1 MQITNQDFGQ
11 VFEPARSKTDWFMK
25 IFVTAIVVVFEIF
38 LLGVVT
44 NLVITENPTLDP
56 LTQGIIVALPILLA
70 IGIIFLIWRAEILHD
85 GDTVF

>member
-11 VFEPARSKTDWFMK
+11 VFEPARTKTDMFMK
-25 IFVTAIVVVFEIF
+25 IFLTIIIIIIEIV

-44 NLVITENPTLDP
+44 NFVIAENPTLDP
-56 LTQGIIVALPILLA
+56 LAQSIIVALPILLA
-70 IGIIFLIWRAEILHD
+70 IGIIFVIWKAEIIHD

>member
-1 MQITNQDFGQ
+1 MQLTNQDFGQ
-11 VFEPARSKTDWFMK
+11 VFEPARTKTDWFMK
-25 IFVTAIVVVFEIF
+25 AFLTIIIVIIEII

-56 LTQGIIVALPILLA
+56 LAQMIIVALPILVA
-70 IGIIFLIWRAEILHD
+70 IGLIFLIWRAEIIHD